1 MDGADFYTR
10 AGNEMTWIGSIPQ
23 NGQPHNIPAE
33 ILLKVNKMDYE
44 ESVVDFIVKSKGSI
58 DEWPWEYKDSRMTNY
73 CYIFNVETD
82 KVLLA
87 VFGGGLLLDPIKLY
101 QGEDINSSIVSIDTP
116 VFPVM
121 KPPPSNVIEL
131 QKRRRQNGSKPSEN
145 V

>member
-58 DEWPWEYKDSRMTNY
+58 DEWPWEYKDSRMTVYN
-73 CYIFNVETD
+73 YIFIVESN
-82 KVLLA
+82 KVLLIILGQ
-87 VFGGGLLLDPIKLY
+87 VPILDPIKLF
-101 QGEDINSSIVSIDTP
+101 QGEDLENSVISFDTFI
-116 VFPVM
+116 FPIM
-121 KPPPSNVIEL
+121 KPPPSNVINL
-131 QKRRRQNGSKPSEN
+131 QKRTRQNGFKPSEN